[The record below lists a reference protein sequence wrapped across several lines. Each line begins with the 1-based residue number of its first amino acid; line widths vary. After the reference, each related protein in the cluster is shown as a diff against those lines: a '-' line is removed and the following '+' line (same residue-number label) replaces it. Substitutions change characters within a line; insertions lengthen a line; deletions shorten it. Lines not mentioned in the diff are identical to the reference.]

1 MGKSN
6 KVVNDLELVENEI
19 DVRGLNAK
27 DYRQL
32 MFRIQIKNN
41 EMLSQIMMNGVETSL
56 ILRKIAEQMGVEDID
71 KAIDDIFSVEQA
83 TEQQ

>member
-6 KVVNDLELVENEI
+6 KAINDLELVENEI